1 MLEKHVSDI
10 AYADITNYFL
20 LLSLNNWKTTD
31 LVIFHFIES
40 FQYQIIT
47 LDANNLAKRTY

>member
-1 MLEKHVSDI
+1 MLKKHVSDI
-10 AYADITNYFL
+10 AYADITNHLL
-20 LLSLNNWKTTD
+20 LLSLYNWKTTD
-31 LVIFHFIES
+31 LVIFHCIES